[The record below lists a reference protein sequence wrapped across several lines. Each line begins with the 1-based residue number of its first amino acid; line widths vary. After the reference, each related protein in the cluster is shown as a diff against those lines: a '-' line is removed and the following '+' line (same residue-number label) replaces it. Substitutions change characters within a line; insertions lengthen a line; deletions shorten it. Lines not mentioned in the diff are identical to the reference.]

1 MDEMRALLD
10 TLLGADR
17 NALPE
22 QRQNR
27 QQRFNDS
34 DVCRYFLVD
43 FCPHD
48 LFPNTRSDLGPCN
61 KIHSDSLKEQYQKSP
76 DREHFAVEYEAEFIS
91 FLEKLIEQAEQK
103 IEKANR
109 RIDAP
114 LPDNALLSEEQQ
126 QQVDKLNEEISR
138 LLGEAEKAGER
149 GDVEEAAVLTRQ
161 VQQLRRE
168 ADRAASSLYGSYMQR
183 EKSLRVCPICGAMQ
197 SVGDSMSRFESHV
210 TGKQHQG
217 FEKIRSCL
225 EELKRRRAERQKQ
238 RSSNETLDARSGGGG
253 ASAGGRYSDGGGH
266 YGRGPSN
273 RGGNE
278 YGSSG
283 PHRNKAPRY
292 DDMRRSKRPRW
303 WNESGSGEGWNSTAE
318 EEVDRDSGP
327 RRDVRSG
334 GQRDNRSYPSSSY
347 WRESGGSVRRDTRS
361 PSPVNSG
368 RHQRRRNPDYRDIE
382 GSGEHNSRSYDRDRG
397 GGPYAVRSSVDSS
410 GGHRNSRREVE
421 HRSSSRILSTG
432 QRSSAERGS
441 SGRVMRSAAATH
453 LDAPYRGRPSD
464 DGEPEEGEYLVLNNS
479 SDKYDAA
486 PAGSNG
492 SSGETT
498 TSAAG
503 QVIEPETNRQ

>member
-10 TLLGADR
+10 TLLGTDR

-48 LFPNTRSDLGPCN
+48 LFPNTRSDLGPCP
-61 KIHSDSLKEQYQKSP
+61 KIHNDGLKEQYQSSP
-76 DREHFAVEYEAEFIS
+76 DRESFAVEYEAEFIS

-225 EELKRRRAERQKQ
+225 EELKRRRAERQKA
-238 RSSNETLDARSGGGG
+238 RTSLDERGPSRYSEGSRRDVSGRRGGSSGGG
-253 ASAGGRYSDGGGH
+253 S
-266 YGRGPSN
+266 
-273 RGGNE
+273 GGNARFE
-278 YGSSG
+278 
-283 PHRNKAPRY
+283 R
-292 DDMRRSKRPRW
+292 KRPRW
-303 WNESGSGEGWNSTAE
+303 WSEEGGGGVVGE
-318 EEVDRDSGP
+318 EEP
-327 RRDVRSG
+327 RRGWAR
-334 GQRDNRSYPSSSY
+334 
-347 WRESGGSVRRDTRS
+347 RS
-361 PSPVNSG
+361 PSPL
-368 RHQRRRNPDYRDIE
+368 RRRYRED
-382 GSGEHNSRSYDRDRG
+382 
-397 GGPYAVRSSVDSS
+397 
-410 GGHRNSRREVE
+410 SRRAPPPR
-421 HRSSSRILSTG
+421 RSTATG
-432 QRSSAERGS
+432 A
-441 SGRVMRSAAATH
+441 RVVRSAAAAQ
-453 LDAPYRGRPSD
+453 LDWRRPD
-464 DGEPEEGEYLVLNNS
+464 DGEPEEGEYLAAQPS
-479 SDKYDAA
+479 PSGGGGDKFA
-486 PAGSNG
+486 PDSTAPTESEL
-492 SSGETT
+492 S
-498 TSAAG
+498 
-503 QVIEPETNRQ
+503 RQ

>member
-10 TLLGADR
+10 SLLGVDR

-48 LFPNTRSDLGPCN
+48 LFPNTRSDLGPCP
-61 KIHSDSLKEQYQKSP
+61 KIHNDSLKEQYQSSP
-76 DREHFAVEYEAEFIS
+76 DKEAFAVEYEAEFIS

-149 GDVEEAAVLTRQ
+149 GDVEEAAVITRQ

-238 RSSNETLDARSGGGG
+238 RSAAEAGRDADRQGGDGYRQGGDGYRQGGDGYRQGGDGYRQGGDGAYRS
-253 ASAGGRYSDGGGH
+253 S
-266 YGRGPSN
+266 
-273 RGGNE
+273 RGGDG
-278 YGSSG
+278 YRS
-283 PHRNKAPRY
+283 RAPRFQQE
-292 DDMRRSKRPRW
+292 DNRRAKRPRW
-303 WNESGSGEGWNSTAE
+303 SEGDGWAGGEGGG
-318 EEVDRDSGP
+318 DGDG
-327 RRDVRSG
+327 RRYYR
-334 GQRDNRSYPSSSY
+334 QRHDA
-347 WRESGGSVRRDTRS
+347 RS
-361 PSPVNSG
+361 PSPQSG
-368 RHQRRRNPDYRDIE
+368 RRDLRRYGDGDAAGSRG
-382 GSGEHNSRSYDRDRG
+382 GSGGY
-397 GGPYAVRSSVDSS
+397 RSSY
-410 GGHRNSRREVE
+410 E
-421 HRSSSRILSTG
+421 
-432 QRSSAERGS
+432 S
-441 SGRVMRSAAATH
+441 SGRRPRDGDGQRGVSRSSRGGRVVRSAAAAQ
-453 LDAPYRGRPSD
+453 LDSGTRSRPSD
-464 DGEPEEGEYLVLNNS
+464 DGEPEEGEYFGGAIA
-479 SDKYDAA
+479 DKTEGGDRSCSTAESERGGG
-486 PAGSNG
+486 GS
-492 SSGETT
+492 
-498 TSAAG
+498 
-503 QVIEPETNRQ
+503 RQ